1 MNIFVNRLWAV
12 VDKEDNKRVSMYYY
26 TKKEAENQCIVL
38 NTLKLSGRTFAIQ
51 EYGLVELGEMYEY
64 NN

>member
-1 MNIFVNRLWAV
+1 MNIFVDKLWAV
-12 VDKEDNKRVSMYYY
+12 VDIDDGKRVSMYYH
-26 TKKEAENQCIVL
+26 TEKEATNQCTVL
-38 NTLKLSGRTFAIQ
+38 NTLKLSGRTFAIR